1 MRRLRSETPL
11 RRQKGSLRKSISPDL
26 GPRASPAGWLASKRA
41 CGRSATGD
49 RGALP
54 LDPAAL
60 TGRFA
65 SLRARGLRPAFEK
78 A

>member
-1 MRRLRSETPL
+1 MRWLRSETPL
-11 RRQKGSLRKSISPDL
+11 RRQKGSLRKEFRL
-26 GPRASPAGWLASKRA
+26 LRKAA
-41 CGRSATGD
+41 
-49 RGALP
+49 GALP
-54 LDPAAL
+54 LSPAAL

>member
-1 MRRLRSETPL
+1 MRPPEKHFARC
-11 RRQKGSLRKSISPDL
+11 D
-26 GPRASPAGWLASKRA
+26 
-41 CGRSATGD
+41 GRP
-49 RGALP
+49 GALP

-65 SLRARGLRPAFEK
+65 SLRARGLHPAFKK